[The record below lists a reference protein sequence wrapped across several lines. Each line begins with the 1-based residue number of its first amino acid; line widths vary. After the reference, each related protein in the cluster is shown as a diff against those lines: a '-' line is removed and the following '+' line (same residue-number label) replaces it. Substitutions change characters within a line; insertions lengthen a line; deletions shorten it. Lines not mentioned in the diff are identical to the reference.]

1 MLRDAHLAIRE
12 KIGPPLLQT
21 NCLFLISRQRD
32 KLDIGLLAQ
41 ELDRGLEEFVTL
53 GIMIVSFTRR
63 RTESHHQILL
73 LKSELRPDTRIRNK
87 SRNIDVY
94 LNPRGF
100 YDSVRLVSAAG
111 LGNRFR

>member
-1 MLRDAHLAIRE
+1 MLRDAHLALRE

-53 GIMIVSFTRR
+53 GIMIVSFIRR
-63 RTESHHQILL
+63 RTKGHHQILL
-73 LKSELRPDTRIRNK
+73 PKSESRPDAGVRNK
-87 SRNIDVY
+87 SRAIDVF
-94 LNPRGF
+94 LDPRVSQ
-100 YDSVRLVSAAG
+100 DSIRVASE
-111 LGNRFR
+111 